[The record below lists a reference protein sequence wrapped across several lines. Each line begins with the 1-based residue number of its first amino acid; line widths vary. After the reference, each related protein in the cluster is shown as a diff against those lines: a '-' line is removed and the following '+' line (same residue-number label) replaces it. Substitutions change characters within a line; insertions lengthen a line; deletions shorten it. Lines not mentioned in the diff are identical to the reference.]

1 MNLIEILK
9 QAKRRE
15 ASILMEF
22 ENVDFKVTT
31 YFMDETVPAIGVYFL
46 DVSGKMFFGEI
57 ELPGD
62 GVSMIYTDST
72 KEGEISYI
80 EIVDPS
86 DFLSDPALDNIGI
99 NGYNVKELIRVAYR
113 RLNIEQ
119 LI

>member
-1 MNLIEILK
+1 
-9 QAKRRE
+9 
-15 ASILMEF
+15 
-22 ENVDFKVTT
+22 
-31 YFMDETVPAIGVYFL
+31 
-46 DVSGKMFFGEI
+46 
-57 ELPGD
+57 
-62 GVSMIYTDST
+62 MIYTDST